1 MDIARELSIFVS
13 TIIYAMLGM
22 VLLFLGYRVFDWM
35 TPGDSQKKIFEEGN
49 LAVAVLIGS
58 FILGLAIVI
67 LSAIHG

>member
-1 MDIARELSIFVS
+1 MDIARELSIFTS
-13 TIIYAMLGM
+13 TIVYAVLGM
-22 VLLFLGYRVFDWM
+22 LLLFLGYRVFDWM

-58 FILGLAIVI
+58 FIIGLAIVI